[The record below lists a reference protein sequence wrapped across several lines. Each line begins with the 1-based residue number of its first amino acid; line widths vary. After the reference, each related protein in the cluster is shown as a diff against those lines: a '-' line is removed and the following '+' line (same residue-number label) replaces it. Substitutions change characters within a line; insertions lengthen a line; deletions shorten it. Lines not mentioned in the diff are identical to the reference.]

1 MGPLEGVKV
10 VEFAGIG
17 PAPIVGMLLADLGAK
32 VVLIER
38 KVMNSNAATVDP
50 AAMGK
55 AALFKR
61 GKQSITLNLSQ
72 SNDVEAALSLVADS
86 DVLVEGFRPGVME
99 RLGIGP
105 EVCLQKNPKL
115 IYGRMTGWGQTGPLA
130 PSAGHDLNFSAITG
144 ALFYGSL
151 PGDIPFPTPTLQ
163 GDVGGGS
170 MSLALGILSAL
181 FHVNKT
187 GKGQVVDA
195 AISDGVIYNMMLLAS
210 LREQGVIND
219 GKRNDFFSGAA
230 PWCSTYRCAD
240 DRFVTVQAL
249 EPKFYQELISIC
261 GFGDDQDFTDQYDSS
276 CWEAAKKKMSA
287 FFGSRT
293 QAECCSILEGTDA
306 CFAPVLNLAEA
317 ANYPHNQARESF
329 ICIDG
334 VLQPAPAPKFSLTK
348 QVVGRIPTLGEHN
361 EDVLGPLGLYYKS
374 KLSD

>member
-1 MGPLEGVKV
+1 MGPLQGVKV

-17 PAPIVGMLLADLGAK
+17 PGPIVGMLLADLGAQ

-38 KVMNSNAATVDP
+38 KTMNSNAATVDP
-50 AAMGK
+50 TKMGK
-55 AALFKR
+55 AAFFKR
-61 GKQSITLNLSQ
+61 GKQSITLDLRQ
-72 SNDVEAALSLVADS
+72 SSDIEVALKLVAKS

-105 EVCLQKNPKL
+105 DVCLERNPKL

-144 ALFYGSL
+144 ALFYSGL
-151 PGDIPFPTPTLQ
+151 PGDIPFPTPTLL

-170 MSLALGILSAL
+170 MSLALGIVSAL
-181 FHVNKT
+181 LYANKT
-187 GKGQVVDA
+187 GKGQVIDA
-195 AISDGVIYNMMLLAS
+195 AISDGAIYNMMLLAS
-210 LREQGVIND
+210 LREQGVISD
-219 GKRNDFFSGAA
+219 GKRNDFFSGVA
-230 PWCSTYRCAD
+230 PWCSTYQCAD

-249 EPKFYQELISIC
+249 EPNFYQELISIC
-261 GFGDDQDFTDQYDSS
+261 GFADDPDFADQYDSS
-276 CWEAAKKKMSA
+276 CWEVAKEKMSA

-306 CFAPVLNLAEA
+306 CFAPILSLSEA

-329 ICIDG
+329 IRIDG

-348 QVVGRIPTLGEHN
+348 QKVGSIPALGEHN
-361 EDVLGPLGLYYKS
+361 DDVIRSLAL
-374 KLSD
+374 

>member
-115 IYGRMTGWGQTGPLA
+115 IYGRMTG
-130 PSAGHDLNFSAITG
+130 
-144 ALFYGSL
+144 
-151 PGDIPFPTPTLQ
+151 
-163 GDVGGGS
+163 
-170 MSLALGILSAL
+170 
-181 FHVNKT
+181 
-187 GKGQVVDA
+187 
-195 AISDGVIYNMMLLAS
+195 
-210 LREQGVIND
+210 R
-219 GKRNDFFSGAA
+219 
-230 PWCSTYRCAD
+230 
-240 DRFVTVQAL
+240 
-249 EPKFYQELISIC
+249 
-261 GFGDDQDFTDQYDSS
+261 
-276 CWEAAKKKMSA
+276 
-287 FFGSRT
+287 
-293 QAECCSILEGTDA
+293 
-306 CFAPVLNLAEA
+306 
-317 ANYPHNQARESF
+317 
-329 ICIDG
+329 
-334 VLQPAPAPKFSLTK
+334 
-348 QVVGRIPTLGEHN
+348 GR
-361 EDVLGPLGLYYKS
+361 
-374 KLSD
+374 

>member
-17 PAPIVGMLLADLGAK
+17 PAPIVGMLLADLGAQ

-38 KVMNSNAATVDP
+38 KVMNSNAAAVDP
-50 AAMGK
+50 TMMGK
-55 AALFKR
+55 AAFFKR
-61 GKQSITLNLSQ
+61 GKKSVTLNLREPS
-72 SNDVEAALSLVADS
+72 DVEVALSLVAKA

-105 EVCLQKNPKL
+105 AVCLKKNPRL

-144 ALFYGSL
+144 ALSYGGL

-187 GKGQVVDA
+187 GRGQVIDA

-210 LREQGVIND
+210 LREQGVIGD
-219 GKRNDFFSGAA
+219 GKRDDFFSGVA

-249 EPKFYQELISIC
+249 EPNFYHELISIC
-261 GFGDDQDFTDQYDSS
+261 GFSNDPDFVDQNDKSR
-276 CWEAAKKKMSA
+276 WERAKKKMAA

-306 CFAPVLNLAEA
+306 CFAPVLNLSEAE
-317 ANYPHNQARESF
+317 NHPHNQARESF

-348 QVVGRIPTLGEHN
+348 QVVGGIPTLGEHN
-361 EDVLGPLGLYYKS
+361 EDVLGPLGLYNET

>member
-230 PWCSTYRCAD
+230 PWCRRGICP
-240 DRFVTVQAL
+240 V
-249 EPKFYQELISIC
+249 PKIC
-261 GFGDDQDFTDQYDSS
+261 T
-276 CWEAAKKKMSA
+276 W
-287 FFGSRT
+287 
-293 QAECCSILEGTDA
+293 
-306 CFAPVLNLAEA
+306 
-317 ANYPHNQARESF
+317 
-329 ICIDG
+329 
-334 VLQPAPAPKFSLTK
+334 
-348 QVVGRIPTLGEHN
+348 
-361 EDVLGPLGLYYKS
+361 
-374 KLSD
+374 

>member
-17 PAPIVGMLLADLGAK
+17 PAPIVGMLLADLGAQ

-50 AAMGK
+50 TLMGK
-55 AALFKR
+55 AAFFKR
-61 GKQSITLNLSQ
+61 GKKSITLNLSKC
-72 SNDVEAALSLVADS
+72 SDVEAALSLVAKA

-105 EVCLQKNPKL
+105 EVCLEKNPKL

-144 ALFYGSL
+144 ALVYGGL

-187 GKGQVVDA
+187 GQGQVIDA

-210 LREQGVIND
+210 LREQGVISD
-219 GKRNDFFSGAA
+219 GDRNDFFSGAA

-249 EPKFYQELISIC
+249 EPNFYQKLISIC
-261 GFGDDQDFTDQYDSS
+261 GFSDDPDFVDQYDKS
-276 CWEAAKKKMSA
+276 CWQIAKKKMSA

-293 QAECCSILEGTDA
+293 QAECCSLLEGTDA
-306 CFAPVLNLAEA
+306 CFAPILNISEA
-317 ANYPHNQARESF
+317 ANHPHNQARESF
-329 ICIDG
+329 IRIDG

-348 QVVGRIPTLGEHN
+348 QVVGSIPDLGEHN
-361 EDVLGPLGLYYKS
+361 DNILGPLGLYNKS
-374 KLSD
+374 NLSD